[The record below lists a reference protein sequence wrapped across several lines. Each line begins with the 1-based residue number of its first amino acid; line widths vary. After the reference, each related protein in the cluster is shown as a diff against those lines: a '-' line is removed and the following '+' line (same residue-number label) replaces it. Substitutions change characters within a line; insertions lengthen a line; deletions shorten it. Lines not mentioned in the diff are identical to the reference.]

1 MGSGITVT
9 SVTTPA
15 LFGGP
20 PETPSQIVRV
30 RILRTRPVG
39 PLHVTVH
46 DVGGGGDGSGITTP
60 YPRIVRADTADAY
73 AGTDARADL
82 APDAGSTAGPDT
94 GSTAG
99 STARP
104 GIESTVE
111 VAVRTPGAAPGTVLP
126 AAVRVTTPDGRPL
139 AELPFDLVVAE
150 PGWTVRLAP
159 HFHYDPMWWNTQA
172 AYTALW
178 GAPLKPGEAERGW
191 ECTGVPAFTLIPLH
205 LQQARE
211 DPAYRFAG
219 LGRGPSG
226 PPLALEPRL
235 RPDGPAGPAGAGPR
249 RTPGGARPDRRRVGP
264 DRSRGSGGRSG
275 HEGDGVPVG
284 GGVPAPGGGV
294 PARDGAPAPGGGLR
308 GAHGRDP
315 GARHAQLRRRHR
327 RAAAQHPDAVLHRP
341 AER

>member
-104 GIESTVE
+104 GVESTVE

-126 AAVRVTTPDGRPL
+126 AAVRVTTPTGGRS
-139 AELPFDLVVAE
+139 
-150 PGWTVRLAP
+150 
-159 HFHYDPMWWNTQA
+159 
-172 AYTALW
+172 
-178 GAPLKPGEAERGW
+178 
-191 ECTGVPAFTLIPLH
+191 
-205 LQQARE
+205 
-211 DPAYRFAG
+211 
-219 LGRGPSG
+219 PSC
-226 PPLALEPRL
+226 PSASSSPS
-235 RPDGPAGPAGAGPR
+235 PAGPSAWPR
-249 RTPGGARPDRRRVGP
+249 TSTTTPCGGTPRPP
-264 DRSRGSGGRSG
+264 TPPS
-275 HEGDGVPVG
+275 
-284 GGVPAPGGGV
+284 
-294 PARDGAPAPGGGLR
+294 GAPR
-308 GAHGRDP
+308 
-315 GARHAQLRRRHR
+315 
-327 RAAAQHPDAVLHRP
+327 
-341 AER
+341 